1 MTEPKKL
8 KNPVKL
14 FMSQIQTSTYVLMM
28 RLIWT
33 LRKAWIRLEIFR
45 QWSRIT
51 YAVHNDHVPEDDT
64 HLFIAALVLK
74 CLDTLNYRG
83 LLVLLRRQRVL
94 LLFEDERFFN
104 QIVKCRIYLSI
115 EAHRRFLGL
124 VNNERP
130 APETLLGESL
140 SLLYIRIETM
150 LQQSLCLVVGDRD
163 VDKFVLF
170 GSQRYLVENQ
180 VDLRERSQLGLG

>member
-1 MTEPKKL
+1 M
-8 KNPVKL
+8 
-14 FMSQIQTSTYVLMM
+14 
-28 RLIWT
+28 
-33 LRKAWIRLEIFR
+33 
-45 QWSRIT
+45 
-51 YAVHNDHVPEDDT
+51 HNDHVPEHDT

-74 CLDTLNYRG
+74 CLDTRNYRG

-170 GSQRYLVENQ
+170 GSQRYLVEYQ